1 MVESTKLIGLFLAE
15 MTCCHCE
22 QSCGI
27 SDFFF
32 DTIEQLLPSTTAS
45 SLQNKNYGR
54 VHSAPTSDSRIWQV
68 NSVVIRVCKLNMVH
82 FHIHMIMTIIMNK
95 YGL

>member
-32 DTIEQLLPSTTAS
+32 DTTEQLLPTAS
-45 SLQNKNYGR
+45 SLQNKTR
-54 VHSAPTSDSRIWQV
+54 VRSAPTSTISDSRIWWV
-68 NSVVIRVCKLNMVH
+68 NSDV
-82 FHIHMIMTIIMNK
+82 MILLQFPPKANHK
-95 YGL
+95 YAQQ